1 MQLSELARLLHTCPA
16 RFGKSPLNLSV
27 WQHLNLILGLADR
40 WLHTPIISQSAFS
53 LTRTFVARL
62 LSQWKRMQI
71 LLQGPR
77 NHYNAIPCCIMLYK
91 TKQCYSMLYNTIP
104 CYTMLYHA
112 MPCYTML
119 YCTLQYFV
127 MLYYTWNVYATKL
140 AQVFKRNSYS
150 IQFQRFNLS

>member
-1 MQLSELARLLHTCPA
+1 MLEGWLFVCRARGCTPNWRMSLLFSSVCQSLRDIVLDRRNRVTPQCDDNIVNKTEFFLFLVQLSELARLLHTCPA

-40 WLHTPIISQSAFS
+40 GLHTPTTSQSAFP

-77 NHYNAIPCCIMLYK
+77 SPLQCYPMLYSAV
-91 TKQCYSMLYNTIP
+91 QN
-104 CYTMLYHA
+104 
-112 MPCYTML
+112 
-119 YCTLQYFV
+119 
-127 MLYYTWNVYATKL
+127 
-140 AQVFKRNSYS
+140 
-150 IQFQRFNLS
+150 